1 MINFKKDIL
10 FAKENNTVF
19 FINNF
24 INKNDVPSW
33 DEIFNIFKLA
43 HINNKINFNSFA
55 TCTIDSSEQYTNI
68 YNNFIKQIENF
79 HPGKKI
85 SALSIIHFIT
95 KYNATEYHYGN
106 NDFKDYFLKVN
117 PNKIPEQLPP
127 PEAFNPTIH
136 SDPVDGFF
144 IQFQGSTLWKIYY
157 LDRVE
162 EYTINSGDMLFIPKD
177 LKHSVESLCP
187 RTAVSISFSN

>member
-1 MINFKKDIL
+1 MDLKKDIL
-10 FAKENNTVF
+10 FAKENNTIF

-24 INKNDVPSW
+24 INKNDVPGW
-33 DEIFNIFKLA
+33 NKVFDIFKLA

-55 TCTIDSSEQYTNI
+55 TCTIDSSEQYTDI
-68 YNNFIKQIENF
+68 YDGFIKQLENL

-95 KYNATEYHYGN
+95 KYNSGDHHYGSD
-106 NDFKDYFLKVN
+106 DFKDYFLKVN

-127 PEAFNPTIH
+127 PEAFDPTIH

-144 IQFQGSTLWKIYY
+144 IQLQGSTLWTIYY
-157 LDRVE
+157 SDKIE
-162 EYTINSGDMLFIPKD
+162 KYTANSGDMIFIPKG
-177 LKHSVESLCP
+177 LRHSVESLCP
-187 RTAVSISFSN
+187 RNAVSISFTD